1 MTSDGFVHPSMRIK
15 STYSKLLEGKRIGLG
30 ITASVAAFL
39 SPEIARK
46 LIRHGAEV
54 IPIMTENSLTMVGK
68 DLMWWA
74 TGVEP
79 IIQVTGNLEHIS
91 MAGVMNKPLDL
102 MIIAPCTTNTLAK
115 ISNGIADTS
124 VTLIASSLSGKGI
137 PMLILAVAHQ
147 DLINSPP
154 IQKAIT
160 VLRES
165 GVNFIDPIYEEGKAK
180 VPDIDDIIFEIFEI
194 IREKD
199 MTNTSV
205 IVTGGPTRSYLD
217 NVRYI
222 TNSSSGKTGIE
233 LAKNAHIRG
242 AKTNLVLGPTKLIVP
257 RKIGTSRVNT
267 SQEMTNEVIQLLE
280 AEPESMVILSAAMAD
295 YKIKE
300 KIEGKIKSGDELKL
314 ELVPTIKLSDLIKE
328 KYPKSKLVLFKAE
341 WNVSR
346 DDLVES
352 AKNKLIHCNA
362 DFIVANDLSE
372 EDAGFETETNRVLV
386 IDKSGIIKE
395 LFSSKFEL
403 SEELFNIFLS

>member
-15 STYSKLLEGKRIGLG
+15 STYSNLLEGKRIGLG

-79 IIQVTGNLEHIS
+79 IIHVTGNLEHIS

-115 ISNGIADTS
+115 ISSGIADTS
-124 VTLIASSLSGKGI
+124 VTLITSSLSGKGI
-137 PMLILAVAHQ
+137 PILLLAVAHQ
-147 DLINSPP
+147 DLIDSPP

-165 GVNFIDPIYEEGKAK
+165 GAQFIEPIYDEGKAK
-180 VPDIDDIIFEIFEI
+180 VPDINDIIFEIFDML
-194 IREKD
+194 RAKD
-199 MTNTSV
+199 LKKTSV
-205 IVTGGPTRSYLD
+205 IITGGPTRSYLD

-242 AKTNLVLGPTKLIVP
+242 AKTNLVLGPTKLNVP
-257 RKIGTSRVNT
+257 RNVDTTRIST
-267 SQEMTNEVIQLLE
+267 SQEMANEVIKLLE
-280 AEPESMVILSAAMAD
+280 VEPQSMVILSAAMAD
-295 YKIKE
+295 YKVKE
-300 KIEGKIKSGDELKL
+300 KIEGKIKSGDDLKL
-314 ELVPTIKLSDLIKE
+314 ELIPTIKLSDLIKE

-341 WNVSR
+341 WNVSK
-346 DDLVES
+346 DELIES
-352 AKNKLIHCNA
+352 AKNKLAHCNA
-362 DFIVANDLSE
+362 DFIVANDLAE
-372 EDAGFETETNRVLV
+372 EDAGFETDTNRVLV
-386 IDKSGIIKE
+386 IDKAGNIKE

-403 SEELFNIFLS
+403 SEELFNIFSF

>member
-165 GVNFIDPIYEEGKAK
+165 GVNFIEPIYEEGKAK

-267 SQEMTNEVIQLLE
+267 SQEMANEVIQLLE
-280 AEPESMVILSAAMAD
+280 AEPQSMVILSAAMAD

-314 ELVPTIKLSDLIKE
+314 ELVPTIKLSDLIKD
-328 KYPKSKLVLFKAE
+328 KYPKSRLVLFKAE

>member
-1 MTSDGFVHPSMRIK
+1 MASDGFVHPSMRIK
-15 STYSKLLEGKRIGLG
+15 STYSNLLEGKRIGLG

-54 IPIMTENSLTMVGK
+54 IPIMTETSLTMIGK

-79 IIQVTGNLEHIS
+79 IIQVTGDLEHIS
-91 MAGVMNKPLDL
+91 LSGVMNQPLDL

-115 ISNGIADTS
+115 ISVGIADTS
-124 VTLIASSLSGKGI
+124 VTLITSSLSGKGI
-137 PMLILAVAHQ
+137 PILILTVAHE

-154 IQKAIT
+154 IQKAIS

-165 GVNFIDPIYEEGKAK
+165 GVKFIEPIYDEGKAK
-180 VPDIDDIIFEIFEI
+180 VPDIDDIIFEIFEML
-194 IREKD
+194 REKD
-199 MTNTSV
+199 MDNTSV

-242 AKTNLVLGPTKLIVP
+242 AKTNLVLGPTKIGVP
-257 RKIGTSRVNT
+257 RKINTTRIST
-267 SQEMTNEVIQLLE
+267 SQEMVNEVMQLLE
-280 AEPESMVILSAAMAD
+280 AEPQSMVILSAAMAD
-295 YKIKE
+295 FKVKE
-300 KIEGKIKSGDELKL
+300 KVEGKIKSGNDLTL
-314 ELVPTIKLSDLIKE
+314 ELQSTIKLSDMIKE

-346 DDLVES
+346 DELIES
-352 AKNKLIHCNA
+352 AKNKLAHCNA

-372 EDAGFETETNRVLV
+372 EDAGFETNTNRVIV
-386 IDKSGIIKE
+386 IDKAGSITE
-395 LFSSKFEL
+395 LFSSKLEL
-403 SEELFNIFLS
+403 SEELFNIFSS

>member
-1 MTSDGFVHPSMRIK
+1 MTPDGFVHPSMRIK
-15 STYSKLLEGKRIGLG
+15 STYSNLLEGKRIGLG

-46 LIRHGAEV
+46 LIRHGADV
-54 IPIMTENSLTMVGK
+54 IPIMTENSLTMIGK

-79 IIQVTGNLEHIS
+79 IIQVTGDLEHIS
-91 MAGVMNKPLDL
+91 MAGVMNKPIDL

-115 ISNGIADTS
+115 ISVGIADTS
-124 VTLIASSLSGKGI
+124 VTLITSSLSGKGI
-137 PMLILAVAHQ
+137 PILLLVVAHQ

-165 GVNFIDPIYEEGKAK
+165 DVKFIEPIYDEGKAK

-199 MTNTSV
+199 LTNTSV

-242 AKTNLVLGPTKLIVP
+242 AKTNLVLGPTKLTVP
-257 RKIGTSRVNT
+257 RKIDTTRVTT
-267 SQEMTNEVIQLLE
+267 SQEMTNEVIKLLE
-280 AEPESMVILSAAMAD
+280 VEPQSMVILSAAMAD
-295 YKIKE
+295 YKLKE

-314 ELVPTIKLSDLIKE
+314 ELLPTIKLSDLIKE

-341 WNVSR
+341 WNVSK
-346 DDLVES
+346 DALVES
-352 AKNKLIHCNA
+352 AKNKLAHCNA
-362 DFIVANDLSE
+362 DYIVANDLSE
-372 EDAGFETETNRVLV
+372 EDAGFETDTNRVLV
-386 IDKSGIIKE
+386 IDKTGGIKE
-395 LFSSKFEL
+395 LFSTKFEL
-403 SEELFNIFLS
+403 SEELLNIFSS

>member
-160 VLRES
+160 VFR
-165 GVNFIDPIYEEGKAK
+165 
-180 VPDIDDIIFEIFEI
+180 
-194 IREKD
+194 
-199 MTNTSV
+199 
-205 IVTGGPTRSYLD
+205 
-217 NVRYI
+217 
-222 TNSSSGKTGIE
+222 
-233 LAKNAHIRG
+233 
-242 AKTNLVLGPTKLIVP
+242 
-257 RKIGTSRVNT
+257 
-267 SQEMTNEVIQLLE
+267 
-280 AEPESMVILSAAMAD
+280 
-295 YKIKE
+295 
-300 KIEGKIKSGDELKL
+300 
-314 ELVPTIKLSDLIKE
+314 
-328 KYPKSKLVLFKAE
+328 
-341 WNVSR
+341 
-346 DDLVES
+346 
-352 AKNKLIHCNA
+352 
-362 DFIVANDLSE
+362 
-372 EDAGFETETNRVLV
+372 
-386 IDKSGIIKE
+386 
-395 LFSSKFEL
+395 
-403 SEELFNIFLS
+403 

>member
-1 MTSDGFVHPSMRIK
+1 
-15 STYSKLLEGKRIGLG
+15 
-30 ITASVAAFL
+30 
-39 SPEIARK
+39 
-46 LIRHGAEV
+46 
-54 IPIMTENSLTMVGK
+54 
-68 DLMWWA
+68 
-74 TGVEP
+74 
-79 IIQVTGNLEHIS
+79 
-91 MAGVMNKPLDL
+91 
-102 MIIAPCTTNTLAK
+102 
-115 ISNGIADTS
+115 
-124 VTLIASSLSGKGI
+124 
-137 PMLILAVAHQ
+137 
-147 DLINSPP
+147 
-154 IQKAIT
+154 
-160 VLRES
+160 
-165 GVNFIDPIYEEGKAK
+165 
-180 VPDIDDIIFEIFEI
+180 
-194 IREKD
+194 

-386 IDKSGIIKE
+386 INKSGIIKE